1 MNALLTWLLN
11 SAPWI
16 GTLVAVAIATYFITR
31 YFSKLEYS
39 HKKLSKKVAELPCK
53 ENRQSIQEFHGMK
66 STLVSINDQV
76 GEITKWIMHMDDGMI
91 DTLARKCSPRQ
102 MTKMGMELFDIS
114 GAKSAIDENIDLF
127 IGEIEEKEPKTPFD
141 AENYALDVLIGKITT
156 PIFNGIKNYIYY
168 QPEIIKLKNE
178 NGEEEDVKISLNT
191 LVRLMSIELRDRY
204 LKKHPEIVTQSKCD

>member
-11 SAPWI
+11 SAPWM
-16 GTLVAVAIATYFITR
+16 GTIAAVAIATYFITR
-31 YFSKLEYS
+31 YLTKLEYS
-39 HKKLSKKVAELPCK
+39 HKKLSNKVSELPCK
-53 ENRQSIQEFHGMK
+53 ENKQSIQELHGMK
-66 STLVSINDQV
+66 STLISINDQV

-127 IGEIEEKEPKTPFD
+127 IGEIEGKKPKTPFD
-141 AENYALDVLIGKITT
+141 AENYALDVLISNITS

-168 QPEIIKLKNE
+168 QPEIIKLTNE
-178 NGEEEDVKISLNT
+178 NGEEKEVKISLNT
-191 LVRLMSIELRDRY
+191 LIRLMSIELRDRY
-204 LKKHPEIVTQSKCD
+204 LKKHPEIMVQSKCD